1 MRYGLIDTFDD
12 LVLASSNL
20 PLDLTETLL
29 AMRSHSSAENSL
41 VTDWIKAAG
50 ADFQEE
56 TGRQLLTAR
65 RYYWLDAFPVDRKIE
80 LPRPPLQVVEAV
92 EYYNG
97 DGDLV
102 SFGDG
107 ASPETPSW
115 IYKTFTGDHARRGY
129 VELKYGFNWPTTQ
142 VRSSAVRIT
151 YQCGYGDTEADVPA
165 LIKSVL
171 RQRVKDLDRLRG
183 VVTEQEPYEIENVRK
198 VINGF
203 KYSAIPSLE
212 PRRYCP

>member
-20 PLDLTETLL
+20 PLDLTEMLL
-29 AMRSHSSAENSL
+29 AMRSHSSVENSL
-41 VTDWIKAAG
+41 VTDWIKAVG
-50 ADFQEE
+50 SDFEEE

-65 RYYWLDAFPVDRKIE
+65 RYYWLDSFPVDRKIE
-80 LPRPPLQVVEAV
+80 LPRPPLQLVEAV
-92 EYYNG
+92 EYYNA

-115 IYKTFTGDHARRGY
+115 IYQAFSGDHARRGY

-142 VRSSAVRIT
+142 VRTSAVRIS
-151 YQCGYGDTEADVPA
+151 YLCGYGGTEASIPA

-198 VINGF
+198 VINAF
-203 KYSAIPSLE
+203 KYSALPSLV
-212 PRRYCP
+212 PRSYCV